1 MTAVG
6 SGHRFHA
13 GARVRV
19 TTGAHAGR
27 TGTLL
32 APADTPAD
40 IARIELDAPSA
51 PHDRY
56 VRIRRYA
63 LETIDT
69 P

>member
-6 SGHRFHA
+6 SDRRYHA

-32 APADTPAD
+32 APAGMPAD
-40 IARIELDAPSA
+40 IARVELDAPGA

-63 LETIDT
+63 LEVCDA
-69 P
+69 